1 MDQKLSA
8 GYKFRFALAELG
20 FTTLRAAMDF
30 FLLFYYTDVAG
41 ISPALVGSA
50 LLVAKLT
57 WDAINDPLFG
67 YWSDRTRSRFGRRR
81 IYMLIAAVP
90 IAIGSWIQ
98 LSLPHGLTGV
108 TAFFAVMLT
117 FWLKDTFVTMAVVPY
132 ASLIAEVTHDYQE
145 RSSLALYK
153 SVNAVVG
160 YILGAGLVTV
170 LVGLFMGMGLSRAG
184 AWSGTGAVFGTIAM
198 TTLLIATF
206 SIKETTQLKEEPTD
220 MHVWQA
226 VKLCFKN
233 KPFVILMVIF
243 MLGGFAFTVQAA
255 LLPYLIQ
262 YQLGMASQLTFIMI
276 GSLIMTG
283 LFSVPAKLL
292 ADKIDKGPTY
302 ALGLTLAS
310 TTFLLA
316 FFFLPH
322 HPTPWV
328 YVVAVVLGI
337 SFSTQWVLPY
347 AMMPDVIEY
356 DEKMT
361 GKRREGIYYGISN
374 FLTKFAYAL
383 GVAVPGWALQWSGYI
398 PNAAQTETALFG
410 IRFFY
415 AVIPAV
421 TMLICV
427 PILFRYPIT
436 RNSHDALRKEIAAS
450 HDPKVGQ

>member
-1 MDQKLSA
+1 LAQKLSA

-41 ISPALVGSA
+41 ISPATAGSA
-50 LLVAKLT
+50 LLLGKLT
-57 WDAINDPLFG
+57 WDAFNDPLFG
-67 YWSDRTRSRFGRRR
+67 YLSDRTRSRFGRRR

-90 IAIGSWIQ
+90 LALATWIQ
-98 LSLPHGLTGV
+98 FSLPQGLTGI
-108 TAFFAVMLT
+108 TAFLAVLLT
-117 FWLKDTFVTMAVVPY
+117 FWLKDTFVTIAVVPY

-145 RSSLALYK
+145 RSGLALYK
-153 SVNAVVG
+153 SINAVVG

-170 LVGLFMGMGLSRAG
+170 LVGLFMSMGLSRPE
-184 AWSGTGAVFGTIAM
+184 AWSGTGAVFGLISM
-198 TTLLIATF
+198 TTLLITTF

-233 KPFVILMVIF
+233 KPFVILMAIF

-262 YQLGMASQLTFIMI
+262 YQLGMANQLTFIMI
-276 GSLIMTG
+276 GSLAMTG
-283 LFSVPAKLL
+283 LFSAPAKWL
-292 ADKIDKGPTY
+292 ADKINKGPTY

-310 TTFLLA
+310 ITFLLA

-328 YVVAVVLGI
+328 YVVAIVLGI

-361 GKRREGIYYGISN
+361 GKRREGIYYGLSN

-383 GVAVPGWALQWSGYI
+383 GIAVPGWALQWVGYI
-398 PNAAQTETALFG
+398 PNVEQTETALFG

-421 TMLICV
+421 AMLICV

-436 RNSHDALRKEIAAS
+436 RESHAALRKEIAAS
-450 HDPKVGQ
+450 HDPEAGQ